1 MKNQWGLRWA
11 FACIS
16 MVGATPASAN
26 IGLPLVAV
34 FLPPMWVALLP
45 IILVEAVLIS
55 RLGRHPLPRT
65 LGATAVANIASTIVG
80 VPLLWFLL
88 ATIELVCCGTA
99 LGTATPLTKLYAVT
113 IQAPWLIP
121 YESEFWWMVP
131 WALLTMGILC
141 AGMSVIVEAPIVRLI
156 LQAPSRVVW
165 RLSAIANVASY
176 VTLGLTGWIFV
187 KAGANFDRLNQLFM
201 PLSEKLVEAVFLI
214 AGWIS
219 NGG

>member
-65 LGATAVANIASTIVG
+65 LVATAVANIASTIVG
-80 VPLLWFLL
+80 VPLLWFSL
-88 ATIELVCCGTA
+88 ATIELVCCGAA
-99 LGTATPLTKLYAVT
+99 LGTA
-113 IQAPWLIP
+113 
-121 YESEFWWMVP
+121 
-131 WALLTMGILC
+131 
-141 AGMSVIVEAPIVRLI
+141 
-156 LQAPSRVVW
+156 
-165 RLSAIANVASY
+165 
-176 VTLGLTGWIFV
+176 
-187 KAGANFDRLNQLFM
+187 
-201 PLSEKLVEAVFLI
+201 
-214 AGWIS
+214 
-219 NGG
+219 